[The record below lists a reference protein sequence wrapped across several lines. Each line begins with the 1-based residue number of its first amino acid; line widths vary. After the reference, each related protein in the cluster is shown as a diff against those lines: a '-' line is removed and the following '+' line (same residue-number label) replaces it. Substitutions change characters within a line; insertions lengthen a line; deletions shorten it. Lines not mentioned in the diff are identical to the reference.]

1 MIMRRLTEVMVIAV
15 LVNPCAWGAAPPA
28 EKTGWPVSL
37 VTVLSDLAAGD
48 VDYDGRLEVVAKGS
62 NGDLYAWESDG
73 TAMTGWPQAPGE
85 SYWAPSMADLD
96 GDGTLEILTIVEGA
110 GAGDFLRCYRYDGA
124 ILWTVQP
131 PCCFRSFRTSAI
143 ADVDLD
149 GTLDVFSIAADN
161 GDQWDMAYLMKGT
174 TGADFTDW
182 PINLTGYGREP
193 FILVD
198 IDGDGDL
205 EVVLPPDGSV
215 VTDALRAYHHSGSPV
230 AGYPITTSDFSH
242 GTMGDI
248 EGNGSLDF
256 LARAGSVGGW
266 DKFANA
272 LPGWPQAPC
281 GGLNPIPSVCDVGNG
296 GLLEMAFATL
306 NTCPGIKGFSY
317 LYNYEGTPPLG
328 WPVDNG
334 NFSSGD
340 QTLIGDTDGDELL
353 NFINGMTEGSFSP
366 DSKIVNRNENG
377 AMAAGFPWDFSFLTA
392 GFGGPTGILVD
403 LDLDGVLDLGMVS
416 AEEYQLHFW
425 SLGASYNP
433 LNMHWRMAGGNMQ
446 HTGEWHPPSYYVPAV
461 ASVSPA
467 LTWVTSCPVGTLQ
480 CSGASFES
488 KPFVWFVPSTDAP
501 DFYGGDLSKGIPA
514 VAVAQ
519 PQIHPVTALPQNPLN
534 ATYIEITPPVL
545 GIGSYELVIQNP
557 TGIRNMVKPVI
568 TVTDDV
574 GASAAPVG
582 DTLMVN
588 FGPSDGELSFDW
600 GDVGN
605 TEYVV
610 IYDTAPDG
618 LFDSEAGQ
626 TTTNSL
632 TVESPAGTMLFFKV
646 GGVNSCGLGP

>member
-1 MIMRRLTEVMVIAV
+1 MIMRRLTEVMVIAAFV
-15 LVNPCAWGAAPPA
+15 SPCAWGAAPPS
-28 EKTGWPVSL
+28 EKPGWPVSL
-37 VTVLSDLAAGD
+37 VTVISDLVVGD
-48 VDYDGRLEVVAKGS
+48 VDYDGRLEVVAKGFDG
-62 NGDLYAWESDG
+62 NLNIWRSDG
-73 TAMTGWPQAPGE
+73 TMMTGWPQTPGGG
-85 SYWAPSMADLD
+85 SWTPSLADLD
-96 GDGTLEILTIVEGA
+96 GDGTLEILTFVDGA
-110 GAGDFLRCYRYDGA
+110 GAGDFLRCYRYDGTE
-124 ILWTVQP
+124 LWTVQP
-131 PCCFRSFRTSAI
+131 ACCGLSFHTSSI
-143 ADVDLD
+143 ADVDGD
-149 GTLDVFSIAADN
+149 GLLNVFSIAAGAADQMWLLDN
-161 GDQWDMAYLMKGT
+161 DGKAMSGFPQFL
-174 TGADFTDW
+174 
-182 PINLTGYGREP
+182 LTGGGREP
-193 FILVD
+193 FILAD
-198 IDGDGDL
+198 IDGVSDL
-205 EVVLPPDGSV
+205 EIVLPADGSS
-215 VTDALRAYHHSGSPV
+215 TELTAYHHTGSVV
-230 AGYPITTSDFSH
+230 AGYPVTTLEVSH

-256 LARAGSVGGW
+256 IARAGSVGGW
-266 DKFANA
+266 DKLANP
-272 LPGWPQAPC
+272 LSGWPQPQSP
-281 GGLNPIPSVCDVGNG
+281 NSIPSVCDVGNDG
-296 GLLEMAFATL
+296 FLEMAFAMMNDT
-306 NTCPGIKGFSY
+306 TPDCSKGGGLSY
-317 LYNYEGTPPLG
+317 RYNYDGTIPVG
-328 WPVDNG
+328 WPGCNG
-334 NFSSGD
+334 NFGSGD